1 MAPQVT
7 VKRLSGRTFD
17 DAPLADVGRLAGEP
31 GVVWVDVVEP
41 DAATMATL
49 SAQLDLPA
57 LAGEGALG
65 TETRAKLDIYP
76 ELLYFAWIV
85 PVPVQPDLPLR
96 SLAFIDVSFFMTRS
110 AVVTTRPGPVR
121 AIDDLIR
128 GKLDVSS
135 AQPAWLVH
143 AILDRTTDD
152 LLDTVDAGSDKL
164 DELENA
170 VVQKADQ
177 SQIQTLY
184 GIKRQLLGL
193 RRVVQGERDVIREL
207 ARSEAWVGR
216 DAYMYYQDVGDHLA
230 RISDEVDTYFD
241 VATGI
246 MDIYLSAQNNRMNEI
261 MKQLTV
267 VATIFMPLT
276 LISGIY
282 GMNLIPGMWPRPIW
296 DVWGFAAVVGG
307 MVILAVVM
315 ATYFR
320 RKKWW

>member
-1 MAPQVT
+1 MATQVT
-7 VKRLSGRTFD
+7 VKRLSDHTFS
-17 DAPLADVGRLAGEP
+17 DAALADVGRLAGEP

-41 DAATMATL
+41 DAATMASLT
-49 SAQLDLPA
+49 AQLDLPE
-57 LAGEGALG
+57 LAVEGSLEV
-65 TETRAKLDIYP
+65 ETRAKLDSYP
-76 ELLYFAWIV
+76 NLIYFAWIV
-85 PVPVQPDLPLR
+85 PVPDEPELPLR
-96 SLAFIDVSFFMTRS
+96 SLDFIDVSFFMTRN

-152 LLDTVDAGSDKL
+152 LLDTVDTGSEKL

-170 VVQKADQ
+170 VVEKADQ
-177 SQIQTLY
+177 SQIQALY
-184 GIKRQLLGL
+184 AIKRQLLGL

-207 ARSEAWVGR
+207 TRSEAWVSK
-216 DAYMYYQDVGDHLA
+216 DAYMYYQDVADHLA
-230 RISDEVDTYFD
+230 RIADEVDTYFD

-276 LISGIY
+276 LLSGIY
-282 GMNLIPGMWPRPIW
+282 GMNLIPGMWPRPIV
-296 DVWGFAAVVGG
+296 DVWGFAAVVGF
-307 MVILAVVM
+307 MLLVAAAM